1 MALVLRVIH
10 ADGNTKEAEI
20 KQIDFVRFEA
30 HFGVS
35 WNNAT
40 QNLSNTQLLWLAHS
54 QQRRV
59 NQTALDFEPWVETVD
74 DLEFGDP
81 TKKSNRSA
89 TLPVQ
94 PGS

>member
-10 ADGNTKEAEI
+10 TDANTREVEI

-30 HFGVS
+30 HFGIS

-40 QNLSNTQLLWLAHS
+40 QNLSNTQLLWLAHT
-54 QQRRV
+54 QQRRT
-59 NQTALDFEPWVETVD
+59 NQTALDFEPWVETVE
-74 DLEFGDP
+74 DLEFGEP

-89 TLPVQ
+89 TQQVQ
-94 PGS
+94 PG

>member
-30 HFGVS
+30 HFDVS

-59 NQTALDFEPWVETVD
+59 NQTALEFEAWVETVD
-74 DLEFGDP
+74 DLEFGEP
-81 TKKSNRSA
+81 TKKSSRSA
-89 TLPVQ
+89 IPQAQ